1 MSDIDNSIFFTET
14 PILENFFSVLER
26 GAVNYCIVCLRTE
39 DERLLVRPQYFVE
52 FAQAMKIEKHWKH
65 NYICKYCERQA
76 YLALRFLKVIK
87 VSAAVDTI
95 FAELLYQKKKK
106 GVNVFSRRHFKNILW
121 SCNVENKS
129 APPTFYEY
137 QLRKIREA
145 ADYAAIKPIVI
156 DNIEGLPV
164 TDPVGKITYS
174 VACTHG
180 YKYTLIRPSD
190 GKVRLQ
196 KRPGGSIEQVSVEP
210 QNEDTLHTMMNQEPL
225 VDERLILK
233 DPNPEITAREI
244 FLDDEEEK
252 PVKIR
257 KIDPQESSERL
268 NITITPNVIPEN
280 ITNTPLLAPSKPTI
294 PVISR
299 INPLTLQKLTVSSQI
314 CSIDSANI
322 CRISENTGGICQKD
336 DNLDNDIPIMK
347 HKIIKL
353 RRIPPAAEK
362 IINPENAIPI
372 FKTDLVN
379 IHTFTTVASQT
390 SSTTIT
396 TLSSITSNNHQNKQ
410 NIIPTSQI
418 NANPQNISSSTRVY
432 APKKPKT
439 ATQNLINPQN
449 IIPVINKNIVKNTTS
464 QQFLSTAQNISMTT
478 PASQNVPIPSS
489 IASSSIQNTLN
500 AQNTI
505 SSFPKMATS
514 VQTTLTTSPKITS
527 VSQNVPKS
535 SPIISNSHQNIV
547 NAQNIIPKFPHIAS
561 TSSQLVT
568 PASQNIHIP
577 SPITSR
583 SRQNILDFQST
594 FTSFSQKTSRVQ
606 TIQTTPALKNM
617 PKPALFCSS
626 AQNNIPK
633 FPKMIIHTENVPIKR
648 EIIPV
653 TSQYQPISP
662 ELITITSQPPISSPV
677 VVEMKEERS
686 PTIDPL
692 EILLHTAVEVHTGLG
707 VLMGDKNGDCNV
719 HPITV
724 KEGVIKVP
732 SLQAYIKDGFLVSYS
747 GTPILPLGKKQ
758 TILKHIS
765 ENIAGNA
772 IRPCPLDVARQLTNM
787 PSQPENVNSMATPK
801 IELPDEKKIDWED
814 KIPMG
819 LIAYMDPKD
828 HNRTLDP
835 QKSKIQV
842 QLSKISPKVCM
853 ASSLE

>member
-1 MSDIDNSIFFTET
+1 MVNFCCVTGCKNESYPGSRFSFHGFPKNENQKSKWQNVLPGKISKSSVVCSEHFKCDDFFPGYTRKMLKPDAVPSIF
-14 PILENFFSVLER
+14 P
-26 GAVNYCIVCLRTE
+26 
-39 DERLLVRPQYFVE
+39 
-52 FAQAMKIEKHWKH
+52 K
-65 NYICKYCERQA
+65 
-76 YLALRFLKVIK
+76 
-87 VSAAVDTI
+87 
-95 FAELLYQKKKK
+95 
-106 GVNVFSRRHFKNILW
+106 
-121 SCNVENKS
+121 ENKS

-164 TDPVGKITYS
+164 TDPMGKITYS

-190 GKVRLQ
+190 REGRLK
-196 KRPGGSIEQVSVEP
+196 KRPGGSMEQVDVEP
-210 QNEDTLHTMMNQEPL
+210 RTEDTLDTMMIQEPL

-268 NITITPNVIPEN
+268 NIAVTPNVIPGN

-314 CSIDSANI
+314 CSTNSANI
-322 CRISENTGGICQKD
+322 SQNTSGICQND
-336 DNLDNDIPIMK
+336 DNIDNDIPIMK

-379 IHTFTTVASQT
+379 IHTFTTAASQN

-396 TLSSITSNNHQNKQ
+396 TSSITSNNHQNNQ
-410 NIIPTSQI
+410 NIIPTTQI

-432 APKKPKT
+432 TPKKPKT
-439 ATQNLINPQN
+439 VTQNLINPQN
-449 IIPVINKNIVKNTTS
+449 IIPIINNNIVINTTS
-464 QQFLSTAQNISMTT
+464 PQFLSRSQNIPMTT

-489 IASSSIQNTLN
+489 IASSSIQSTLN
-500 AQNTI
+500 PQNTI
-505 SSFPKMATS
+505 SFLPKMATS

-547 NAQNIIPKFPHIAS
+547 NAQNIIPKFPHMTS
-561 TSSQLVT
+561 TAQKIPITSPPVT

-577 SPITSR
+577 SPIISR

-594 FTSFSQKTSRVQ
+594 FTTFSQKTSRAQ

-626 AQNNIPK
+626 AQNNISK
-633 FPKMIIHTENVPIKR
+633 FPKMIIHTPNIPENVPIKR
-648 EIIPV
+648 EIIPA
-653 TSQYQPISP
+653 TSQYQSISP
-662 ELITITSQPPISSPV
+662 EPITITSQPPISSPV
-677 VVEMKEERS
+677 VVEMMKEQS

-707 VLMGDKNGDCNV
+707 VLMGDKNGDCSV
-719 HPITV
+719 YPITV
-724 KEGVIKVP
+724 KQGVIKVP

-772 IRPCPLDVARQLTNM
+772 ISPCPLDVARQLTNM
-787 PSQPENVNSMATPK
+787 PLQHENVNSMATPK
-801 IELPDEKKIDWED
+801 IELPDEKKTDWED